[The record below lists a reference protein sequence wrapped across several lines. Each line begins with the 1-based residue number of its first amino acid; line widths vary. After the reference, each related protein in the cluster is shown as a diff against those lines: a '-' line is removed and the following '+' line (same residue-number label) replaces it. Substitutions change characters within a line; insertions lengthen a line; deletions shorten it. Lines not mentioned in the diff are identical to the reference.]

1 MTLPDEEQMHGITKS
16 ELKILILEAAEKGSD
31 RALARL
37 GLHDENAVHDV
48 KELRSL
54 LEGWRETKSSIWRT
68 IIRWVTMAV
77 LGFIAFAVWSE
88 FRSRL

>member
-1 MTLPDEEQMHGITKS
+1 MTSRSEDKVHGITKP
-16 ELKILILEAAEKGSD
+16 ELKLLILEAAEKGSD

-48 KELRSL
+48 KELRGL
-54 LEGWRETKSSIWRT
+54 LEGWRATKTSVWKV
-68 IIRWVTMAV
+68 IIRWVTMAI

-88 FRSRL
+88 FKGRL

>member
-31 RALARL
+31 RALARI

-88 FRSRL
+88 FKSRL

>member
-1 MTLPDEEQMHGITKS
+1 MTSPDEEQMHGITKP

-31 RALARL
+31 RALARI

>member
-1 MTLPDEEQMHGITKS
+1 MTSPDEEQMHGITKS

>member
-31 RALARL
+31 RALARI

-54 LEGWRETKSSIWRT
+54 LEGWRETKSSIWKT
-68 IIRWVTMAV
+68 IIKWVTMAV

>member
-31 RALARL
+31 RALARI

-68 IIRWVTMAV
+68 IIRWATMAV

>member
-1 MTLPDEEQMHGITKS
+1 MTLPDEEKMHGITKS

-31 RALARL
+31 RALARI

>member
-1 MTLPDEEQMHGITKS
+1 MTSPDEEQMHGITKS

-31 RALARL
+31 RALARI

>member
-1 MTLPDEEQMHGITKS
+1 MHGITKS

-31 RALARL
+31 RALARI

>member
-1 MTLPDEEQMHGITKS
+1 MILPDEEQMHGITKS

-31 RALARL
+31 RALARI